1 MYKKKILS
9 ILECVK
15 KMWKGTLF
23 KRRAPGNVT
32 ASVVQRAS
40 TEFQTA
46 IANYKFFEKIKYLK
60 P

>member
-1 MYKKKILS
+1 
-9 ILECVK
+9 
-15 KMWKGTLF
+15 MWKGTLF